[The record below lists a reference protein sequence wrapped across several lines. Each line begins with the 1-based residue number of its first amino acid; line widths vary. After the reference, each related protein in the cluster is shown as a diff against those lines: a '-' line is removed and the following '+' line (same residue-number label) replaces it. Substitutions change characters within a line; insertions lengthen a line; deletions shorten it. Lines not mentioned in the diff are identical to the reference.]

1 MERPQRV
8 EIVIGVRTVL
18 MLLAFG
24 VLVVLAVV
32 SLGTLLSVFVA
43 AVIALGLDP
52 PVGALV
58 RRGWGRG
65 RAALAVFTALFAAVF
80 TLVLVTAGPLW
91 DQIVE
96 FINELPAFWDEL
108 TQKPVFQDLTS
119 TANADEKIRNALK
132 ELAAGLPDAA
142 SALLGIAAVRS
153 ARSSRS

>member
-1 MERPQRV
+1 MSDHPPRVKETTAAPVSVHAMERPQRV
-8 EIVIGVRTVL
+8 EIVVTARTLLVL
-18 MLLAFG
+18 FAFG

-65 RAALAVFTALFAAVF
+65 RAALAVFAALFAAVF

-108 TQKPVFQDLTS
+108 TQ
-119 TANADEKIRNALK
+119 
-132 ELAAGLPDAA
+132 
-142 SALLGIAAVRS
+142 
-153 ARSSRS
+153 